1 METTRAIHPDNLQ
14 NTKVTRHT
22 YGYNQGEPMGKK
34 MTTAERQHKTRQGNN
49 KLEI

>member
-22 YGYNQGEPMGKK
+22 YGYNQGEPM
-34 MTTAERQHKTRQGNN
+34 TTAERQHKTRQGNN